1 MKDIIKKYQKYL
13 IPALLLIFI
22 IGVFWLMAKKPWIT
36 EKPDGAAPSR
46 TIAPAPPVKAK
57 NVWNNVVPGQ
67 SKYSAVKSVFGDLK
81 ATEKTYGG
89 KTMYKYTNGGDYVF
103 TTVVADEAGA
113 VEYVRTPNFAAQP
126 ADLDG
131 FLVKLELAEPD
142 LKLYTSFDE
151 GEVVYV
157 YLKAGVAFEVNPF
170 VRETHYIRYFVPV
183 SKEDFLKTVG
193 SDLSVS
199 PKSIPHI

>member
-13 IPALLLIFI
+13 IPVLLLVFI
-22 IGVFWLMAKKPWIT
+22 IGVFWLTAKKPWVT
-36 EKPDGAAPSR
+36 EKPDEAASPHTTAS
-46 TIAPAPPVKAK
+46 APPVREK

-67 SKYSAVKSVFGDLK
+67 SKYSIVKSVFGDLK
-81 ATEKTYGG
+81 VTEKTYGG
-89 KTMYKYTNGGDYVF
+89 RTLYKYTNGGDYVF
-103 TTVVADEAGA
+103 TTVVTDETGA
-113 VEYVRTPNFAAQP
+113 VEYVRIPNLAAQP
-126 ADLDG
+126 ADLDE
-131 FLVKLELAEPD
+131 FLAKLELAEPD

-199 PKSIPHI
+199 SKSTPHI